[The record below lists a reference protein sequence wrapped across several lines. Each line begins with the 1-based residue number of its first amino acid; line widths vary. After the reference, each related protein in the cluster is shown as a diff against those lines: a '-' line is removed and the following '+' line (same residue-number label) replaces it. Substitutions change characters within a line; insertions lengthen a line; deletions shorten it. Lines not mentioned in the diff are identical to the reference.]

1 MKKISLII
9 IGFIVIFVGAYVV
22 YQNNIEDPKEELA
35 MISDVSVEEDIS
47 SVDKQA
53 SESEQSEVLESDD
66 VEDDDSD
73 EIEEPSSTVWRGPS
87 TTYLD
92 AEDNVYRLLDNAGEP
107 MIINIW
113 ASWCPPCRDEMP
125 LFEQAYQEY
134 GEDITFLMLN
144 ALESRPSETKEV
156 ALNYVESIDL
166 SMPVYFDNK
175 FANQIE
181 FSASTL
187 PLTAVL
193 DADGEVVEIVRGQVS
208 PAKLKQMI
216 NKVL

>member
-1 MKKISLII
+1 MKRLLLILLSAV
-9 IGFIVIFVGAYVV
+9 VIFSGAYVI
-22 YQNNIEDPKEELA
+22 YQQNIDEPADFVVIESSQSQELA
-35 MISDVSVEEDIS
+35 SEVI
-47 SVDKQA
+47 
-53 SESEQSEVLESDD
+53 ESEESEES
-66 VEDDDSD
+66 
-73 EIEEPSSTVWRGPS
+73 ISTVWRGPS

-92 AEDNVYRLLDNAGEP
+92 EEDNVHRLLDNAGQP

-125 LFEQAYQEY
+125 LFEQAYQEH
-134 GEDITFLMLN
+134 GDELTFLMVN

-156 ALNYVESIDL
+156 ALDYVESIDL
-166 SMPVYFDNK
+166 SMPIYFDNQ

-193 DADGEVVEIVRGQVS
+193 DENGEVVEIVRGQVS

>member
-1 MKKISLII
+1 MKRLLLILLSTVI
-9 IGFIVIFVGAYVV
+9 IFSGAYVI
-22 YQNNIEDPKEELA
+22 YQQNIDEPADFTVIESSQSKE
-35 MISDVSVEEDIS
+35 
-47 SVDKQA
+47 QA
-53 SESEQSEVLESDD
+53 SEVIESEESLENIENEASEES
-66 VEDDDSD
+66 
-73 EIEEPSSTVWRGPS
+73 EESISTVWRGPS

-92 AEDNVYRLLDNAGEP
+92 QEDNVHRLLDNAGQP

-134 GEDITFLMLN
+134 GDELTFLMVN
-144 ALESRPSETKEV
+144 ALESRPSETKQV
-156 ALNYVESIDL
+156 ALDYVESIDL
-166 SMPVYFDNK
+166 SMPIYFDNQ